1 MSNIIKFIIGL
12 ACLWFAYAHCCTGMG
27 QMTATVPAAVATTAL
42 ASVPPTFA
50 ANWKGTKVLLDGLL
64 PNEDTRKRLLAR
76 ATELY
81 GANGFEDQK
90 LRVSGAEANANVQN
104 PTGWSDWAYAQLQS
118 PDRMKKLNAN
128 LPDGAGIAL
137 TDKELT
143 VRGVLPDEAT
153 RSKLLQEIT
162 AAIPASVKLND
173 LTTILGNTL
182 SDNQL
187 AAQGEFNRAVIKGIE
202 FAVAKFDVTSQDPE
216 QNAATVNAVA
226 EVLKKY
232 PDIKVAIN
240 GHTDSDGGLAPN
252 MLLSTRRASAV
263 RQALIAVGITAD
275 RLNAQGFGP
284 NQPVSDNSSLD
295 GKARNRRI
303 DFKVVAGTNNVT
315 AK

>member
-1 MSNIIKFIIGL
+1 MSNLIKLILGV
-12 ACLWFAYAHCCTGMG
+12 CLLIFAYFHCCIGMG
-27 QMTATVPAAVATTAL
+27 PMTATTPAAVATTAL
-42 ASVPPTFA
+42 ASVPPMFA
-50 ANWKGTKVLLDGLL
+50 AKWQGNKVVLDGLL

-81 GANGFEDQK
+81 GANRFEDQK

-104 PTGWSDWAYAQLQS
+104 PAGWSDWAVAQLQG
-118 PDRMKKLNAN
+118 PDRMKRLNAN

-153 RSKLLQEIT
+153 HSKLFQELT
-162 AAIPASVKLND
+162 AALPASVKLND

-182 SDNQL
+182 NDNQL
-187 AAQGEFNRAVIKGIE
+187 AAQAEFNRAVINGIE
-202 FAVAKFDVTSQDPE
+202 FAVSKFDVTSKDPE
-216 QNAATVNAVA
+216 KNAATVNAVA

-240 GHTDSDGGLAPN
+240 GHTDSDGQLAPN

-263 RQALIAVGITAD
+263 RQALIASGITAD

-303 DFKVVAGTNNVT
+303 DFKVVAGTSNVT

>member
-1 MSNIIKFIIGL
+1 MSNLIKLILGVCLL
-12 ACLWFAYAHCCTGMG
+12 AFAYFHCCTGMG
-27 QMTATVPAAVATTAL
+27 QMTATTPAAVATTAL
-42 ASVPPTFA
+42 ASVTPAFA
-50 ANWKGTKVLLDGLL
+50 ATWKGGKVVLDGLL

-104 PTGWSDWAYAQLQS
+104 PTGWSDWAVAQLQG

-128 LPDGAGIAL
+128 LPDGAGITL
-137 TDKELT
+137 SENELT

-182 SDNQL
+182 NDNQL
-187 AAQGEFNRAVIKGIE
+187 AAQGEFNRAAIKGIE
-202 FAVAKFDVTSQDPE
+202 FAVAKFDVTSKDPE
-216 QNAATVNAVA
+216 QNSATINAVA
-226 EVLKKY
+226 SVLKKY

-263 RQALIAVGITAD
+263 RQALIASGIAAD

-303 DFKVVAGTNNVT
+303 DFKVVAGTSNVT

>member
-1 MSNIIKFIIGL
+1 MSNIIKLILGV
-12 ACLWFAYAHCCTGMG
+12 CLLIFAYFHCCTGMG
-27 QMTATVPAAVATTAL
+27 QMTAIAPAAVATTTAL
-42 ASVPPTFA
+42 TSVPPAFA
-50 ANWKGTKVLLDGLL
+50 ANWKGGKVVLDGML

-81 GANGFEDQK
+81 ANQFEDQK

-104 PTGWSDWAYAQLQS
+104 PAGWSDWAVAQLQG
-118 PDRMKKLNAN
+118 PDRMKKLNVN
-128 LPDGAGIAL
+128 LPDGAGIGL

-182 SDNQL
+182 NDNQL
-187 AAQGEFNRAVIKGIE
+187 AAQSEFNRAAVKGIE
-202 FAVAKFDVTSQDPE
+202 FAVNKFDVTSKDPE

-226 EVLKKY
+226 AVLKKY

-263 RQALIAVGITAD
+263 RQALIAAGIAAD

-303 DFKVVAGTNNVT
+303 DFKVVAGTSNVT